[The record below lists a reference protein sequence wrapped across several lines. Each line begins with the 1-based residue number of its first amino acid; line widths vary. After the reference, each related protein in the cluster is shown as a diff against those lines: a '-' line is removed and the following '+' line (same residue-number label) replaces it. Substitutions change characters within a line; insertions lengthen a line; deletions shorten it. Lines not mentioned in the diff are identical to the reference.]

1 MTRATVIIPT
11 YNWAPVLPYS
21 IGSVLDQTLTDFEL
35 LVVGDGCTDESEG
48 VVRDIARQDSRVR
61 WINLPEN
68 TRSQSKPNNEGNR
81 QARGEFVAYLGHD
94 DLWFPSHLEV
104 LSTLLHDAQVAISRA
119 VIMSPQFAPMLSSTN
134 LDEWIPPTSFGH
146 VQSLRSADQLWRTA
160 QEARVDPEYRLLSDF
175 REGGARFSFGEVVT
189 AIKFPALHRKD
200 VYRTRPHAEQ
210 QRWLR
215 RIRSEPLLAKH
226 LQERAGNTPQW
237 LPVLPGLVPPEIPTA
252 AAFDLSQPGAFEL
265 RRQFKGLDP

>member
-81 QARGEFVAYLGHD
+81 QARGEFVAYLATTTSG
-94 DLWFPSHLEV
+94 SR
-104 LSTLLHDAQVAISRA
+104 AISR
-119 VIMSPQFAPMLSSTN
+119 
-134 LDEWIPPTSFGH
+134 
-146 VQSLRSADQLWRTA
+146 
-160 QEARVDPEYRLLSDF
+160 Y
-175 REGGARFSFGEVVT
+175 
-189 AIKFPALHRKD
+189 
-200 VYRTRPHAEQ
+200 
-210 QRWLR
+210 
-215 RIRSEPLLAKH
+215 
-226 LQERAGNTPQW
+226 
-237 LPVLPGLVPPEIPTA
+237 
-252 AAFDLSQPGAFEL
+252 
-265 RRQFKGLDP
+265 